1 MKKVLLVIM
10 AVMMLS
16 GCTRYVQGTVLDL
29 SIKRAPACQTTVTAD
44 GTPILE
50 ARAKKPCP
58 KRD

>member
-1 MKKVLLVIM
+1 MKNILLVIM
-10 AVMMLS
+10 ALMMLS

-29 SIKRAPACQTTVTAD
+29 SIKRAPACQITVKVD
-44 GTPILE
+44 GTLILE